1 MRDWVHIAPYQWVLR
16 HEMQPGQTE
25 METPRRP
32 HRGLYYD
39 APDVKRHRAGNK
51 DKTHGCTNRLAWLR
65 AMDPDAFGTLMTSYV
80 SPHAVFRV
88 VMRGIPHPVR
98 FMKAMEDHFSYRNR
112 IEVDIDQVELSR
124 YYVRYLKPRMYMEPN
139 CTYIECLTGGAH
151 ARICGLKLT
160 LGGPEYVRSMQEY
173 AWPLHRIDY
182 SKTDVAAAA
191 TEHGVRIRP
200 SWNKKRIWQEMVRA
214 GSNAREPRFKTYL
227 SHRVVKGPCG
237 SWCVV
242 SEQHVA

>member
-1 MRDWVHIAPYQWVLR
+1 MGPPPRNATRTDRNEDA
-16 HEMQPGQTE
+16 
-25 METPRRP
+25 TPRRP
-32 HRGLYYD
+32 RRGLYYD